1 MFDKLRDDL
10 RGALKKIVRASDVN
24 EELIDS
30 LCKDVQRAL
39 LQSDVNVRLVLSIT
53 QNLKQ
58 RALSEQPPKG
68 LSRKDHIVTI
78 LYGELAKMLGYSGE
92 IIKTIDN
99 SPEDDHSVATSFFKP
114 GKQNV
119 VLMLGIQGSGKTTV
133 TAKLARWLTKH
144 GYRVGVIGADTWRP
158 GALTQLKMNCSKI
171 NVEVYGEEGSKD
183 AVGIARNGLVYFK
196 DQNLDVIIIDTAG
209 RHKEEEG
216 LLQEMNDMYKVATP
230 DLVLLIIDGTIG
242 QSAFKQAEAFHKAA
256 PVGGIVLT
264 KLDGTAKG
272 GGALA
277 ASTATGA
284 KVMFIGTGE
293 RIDDLEQF
301 SPTRFVGRLLG
312 MGDIKALLEMAK
324 GLELQADEE
333 QVKRIAKGKM
343 TIEDFYAQ
351 MDSASKMGFRNIIE
365 NLGMSGMVKED
376 KLEEMQVRM
385 EKWRFIIQSMTK
397 DEKKDP
403 DLINESRRKRI
414 ARGCG
419 LPESEIKEMIKQ
431 YNNSKDFMK
440 HSKGRGG
447 LGDFFRRFSGGGAGL
462 GGG

>member
-1 MFDKLRDDL
+1 MFDNLREGL
-10 RGALKKIVRASDVN
+10 RGALKKIVGASDIN
-24 EELIDS
+24 EEIIDS

-53 QNLKQ
+53 QNLKE
-58 RALSEQPPKG
+58 RALKEQPPKG

-78 LYGELAKMLGYSGE
+78 LYGELAKMLGYSGQV
-92 IIKTIDN
+92 IKTIDKAQ
-99 SPEDDHSVATSFFKP
+99 EDERSLATSFFNP
-114 GKQNV
+114 GKQNI

-171 NVEVYGEEGSKD
+171 NVEVYGEEDAKD
-183 AVGIARNGLVYFK
+183 AVAIARNGLKHFE
-196 DQNLDVIIIDTAG
+196 DQKLDVIIIDTAG

-216 LLQEMNDMYKVATP
+216 LLQEMTEMHKVVTP
-230 DLVLLIIDGTIG
+230 DLVLLVIDATIG

-277 ASTATGA
+277 ASAATGA

-324 GLELQADEE
+324 GLELQADED

-365 NLGMSGMVKED
+365 NLGMGGMIKED
-376 KLEEMQVRM
+376 KVEEMQVKM
-385 EKWRFIIQSMTK
+385 ERWRFIIQSMTK
-397 DEKKDP
+397 EEKKDP
-403 DLINESRRKRI
+403 NIINESRRKRI

-419 LPESEIKEMIKQ
+419 LTEGDIKEMIKQ
-431 YNNSKDFMK
+431 YNTSKDIIK
-440 HSKGRGG
+440 HNKGRGG
-447 LGDFFRRFSGGGAGL
+447 LGDLFRRFGGNL
-462 GGG
+462 G